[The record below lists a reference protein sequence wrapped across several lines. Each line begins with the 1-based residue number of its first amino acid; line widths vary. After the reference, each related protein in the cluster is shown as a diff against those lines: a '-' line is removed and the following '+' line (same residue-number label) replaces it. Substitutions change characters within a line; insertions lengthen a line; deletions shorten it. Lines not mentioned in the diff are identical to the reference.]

1 MASYKKFEEV
11 PAWRDAIALASAVFE
26 LTGRPA
32 FKYRGDLVN
41 QIRRASLSV
50 SNNIAEGFE
59 RGSTRDLIN
68 FLYIARGSCG
78 ESRSMMRFA
87 LTLGG
92 LEGEKA
98 GIEDVAARCANVS
111 KQLFGWIES
120 LKNTEIQGDRYL
132 TDQERQDYA
141 RREAEV
147 EIKEK
152 FGPQQAN
159 LAVREG
165 RYGEFLQ
172 EKMAALRAARTAAA
186 ERAAGTSREA
196 PSCGLCGTR
205 MVKRHDRNGRPFW
218 GCANY
223 PRCKGS
229 RSWQEA

>member
-59 RGSTRDLIN
+59 RGSTADLIN

-120 LKNTEIQGDRYL
+120 LKNTEIRGARYL

-147 EIKEK
+147 DLKEK
-152 FGPQQAN
+152 FGPQQADE
-159 LAVREG
+159 AVREG
-165 RYGEFLQ
+165 RFAEFAR
-172 EKMAALRAARTAAA
+172 EKFEAQVAARGAAA

-196 PSCGLCGTR
+196 PMCKLCGAK
-205 MVKRHDRNGRPFW
+205 MIKRHDRNGRPFW
-218 GCANY
+218 GCSNY
-223 PRCKGS
+223 PRCRGS
-229 RSWQEA
+229 KSWES

>member
-1 MASYKKFEEV
+1 MASYKRFEDLPV
-11 PAWRDAIALASAVFE
+11 WNRAIELAASVFE
-26 LTGRPA
+26 LTSRPA

-41 QIRRASLSV
+41 QIRRAALSV

-147 EIKEK
+147 DIKEK

-165 RYGEFLQ
+165 RFAEFAR
-172 EKMAALRAARTAAA
+172 EKFEALAAAKAAAA

-196 PSCGLCGTR
+196 PMCQLCGAR

-218 GCANY
+218 GCFNY
-223 PRCKGS
+223 PRCRGS
-229 RSWQEA
+229 KSWMD